1 MVTDTVAP
9 DAKLPSCPV
18 ILRPVGRFVL
28 PVHESMELSATWF
41 KVNGI
46 AVEEIPW
53 KPGLNKRNLDALKE
67 SLGTKAGMANEIKG
81 LSVRERW
88 DETDVSD
95 LFGFPSMLR
104 CCNGSRADHN
114 LEVYI
119 GMPEVILCLTEN
131 RPFDTCGPCL
141 TVNGP
146 ILNLFRKYHHGNEIV
161 SPTGFF
167 FSAGRVE
174 GLKTWSEQAGM
185 SLERPP
191 SESLHRI
198 RLRFD
203 AHLFAHPCDPPRIT
217 EAVKPVTSKYRIELK
232 ILRSRENVLAGLKGL
247 EEIYILQP
255 KDKDCPDVPRLTACW
270 EYEGAGGDPQKPHIQ
285 IKMSCRIEAREDA
298 LRMWDA
304 IICNFSSVREFFG
317 GSLKNA

>member
-1 MVTDTVAP
+1 MITDTACP
-9 DAKLPSCPV
+9 DPKLPPFPM

-46 AVEEIPW
+46 AVEEFPW
-53 KPGLNKRNLDALKE
+53 KPGLNSNRTLDSLKE
-67 SLGTKAGMANEIKG
+67 SLGTKAGIANEITG
-81 LSVRERW
+81 LAVRERW

-95 LFGFPSMLR
+95 LCGFPAMLR

-146 ILNLFRKYHHGNEIV
+146 ILNLFRKYRHGSDNV
-161 SPTGFF
+161 SSTGFF

-232 ILRSRENVLAGLKGL
+232 ILRSREKVLAGLRGL

-255 KDKDCPDVPRLTACW
+255 KDKDCPDIPRLTACW

-298 LRMWDA
+298 LGMWDA
-304 IICNFSSVREFFG
+304 IIRNFSSVREHFAG
-317 GSLKNA
+317 

>member
-1 MVTDTVAP
+1 MITDTAAP
-9 DAKLPSCPV
+9 DPTLPPCPV
-18 ILRPVGRFVL
+18 VLRPVGRFML
-28 PVHESMELSATWF
+28 PIPESMELCATWF

-46 AVEEIPW
+46 TVEELQW
-53 KPGLNKRNLDALKE
+53 KPGLETKRTLNALRE
-67 SLGTKAGMANEIKG
+67 SLGTKAGMANEITG
-81 LSVRERW
+81 LDVRERW

-95 LFGFPSMLR
+95 LCEFPATLR

-114 LEVYI
+114 IEVYT
-119 GMPEVILCLTEN
+119 GLPDVILRLTEN

-146 ILNLFRKYHHGNEIV
+146 ILNLIRHYRHGGENV
-161 SPTGFF
+161 SPAGFF

-185 SLERPP
+185 SFERPP
-191 SESLHRI
+191 SESRYRI

-203 AHLFAHPCDPPRIT
+203 AHLFAHPCDAPKIT

-232 ILRSRENVLAGLKGL
+232 ILRSKERILAGLNGL

-255 KDKDCPDVPRLTACW
+255 RDKSCPDVPRLTACW

-285 IKMSCRIEAREDA
+285 FKMSCRVEAKEEA

-304 IICNFSSVREFFG
+304 IIRNFGSVQKHFAE
-317 GSLKNA
+317 